1 MRSND
6 MATATETGL
15 VLDAFAD
22 IRLAATRFIGE
33 GDMSMV
39 SEARGKVKTFVDLI
53 DTLKSSLDK
62 PELKQSAE
70 DAEKFARLYETGII
84 DAANAAQDMNTL
96 ISQTMED
103 DIAKIAGI
111 TQQVKASELAQL
123 KAEQSGDRKSVV

>member
-1 MRSND
+1 
-6 MATATETGL
+6 
-15 VLDAFAD
+15 
-22 IRLAATRFIGE
+22 
-33 GDMSMV
+33 MV

-96 ISQTMED
+96 IYQTMED
-103 DIAKIAGI
+103 DIAQNANL
-111 TQQVKASELAQL
+111 TDR
-123 KAEQSGDRKSVV
+123 QSVRKGKSWYVRVESGGHRRNKQ

>member
-39 SEARGKVKTFVDLI
+39 SEARGKVKTFVDLL

-62 PELKQSAE
+62 PALKQSAE
-70 DAEKFARLYETGII
+70 DAENLAPPSETRNNHPP
-84 DAANAAQDMNTL
+84 NAAPDMRR
-96 ISQTMED
+96 D
-103 DIAKIAGI
+103 DRRGGTAAYRTG
-111 TQQVKASELAQL
+111 
-123 KAEQSGDRKSVV
+123 

>member
-1 MRSND
+1 
-6 MATATETGL
+6 
-15 VLDAFAD
+15 
-22 IRLAATRFIGE
+22 
-33 GDMSMV
+33 MV

-96 ISQTMED
+96 IYQTMED
-103 DIAKIAGI
+103 DIAKIADL

-123 KAEQSGDRKSVV
+123 KAEQSGAALARSEERRVGKECVSTCRSRWSPCP